1 MSSFISV
8 VTLLTQALMKL
19 PVIEK
24 IIRDIVSTIDNAI
37 KKYDQVQF
45 EKKLEEAAAKAIKNK
60 DTSDLEKLAG
70 KK

>member
-37 KKYDQVQF
+37 KKYDQIQF
-45 EKKLEEAAAKAIKNK
+45 EKKLEEAAAKAIKDK
-60 DTSDLEKLAG
+60 DTSDLETLAG

>member
-1 MSSFISV
+1 
-8 VTLLTQALMKL
+8 MKL

>member
-1 MSSFISV
+1 VSSFISV